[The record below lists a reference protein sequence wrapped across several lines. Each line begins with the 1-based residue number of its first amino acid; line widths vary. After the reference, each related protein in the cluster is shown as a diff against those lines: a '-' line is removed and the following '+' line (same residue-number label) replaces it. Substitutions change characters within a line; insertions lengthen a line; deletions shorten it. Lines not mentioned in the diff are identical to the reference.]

1 MRFYNLNLNSS
12 YIMKISNILYNI
24 YSLLILLDLINEF
37 NVYKG
42 VL

>member
-1 MRFYNLNLNSS
+1 
-12 YIMKISNILYNI
+12 MKISNILYNI

>member
-1 MRFYNLNLNSS
+1 
-12 YIMKISNILYNI
+12 MKTSKILYNI

-42 VL
+42 VLWIYSSPSIKN